1 MVGLRLTVHRRIIGR
16 IVPTVAG
23 VVLAG
28 SVLTGCHGSPHAV
41 PVVAGVSW
49 PTSFFV
55 TPDNTHIWYSERFT
69 GEIHRRNLQ
78 TNRDTLVFTVSKV
91 QGAGEQGLLGVAL
104 HPNYPTSP
112 YLYAYAT
119 RRVGGSDRNQVLK
132 ITVSNGVGTASQ
144 VIFDSSAGT
153 FHNGGRILFGPDGML
168 YIVVGENTVKANAQ
182 DLSATNKAGKIH
194 RITPDGG
201 VPANN
206 PIAGNTIWAFG
217 IRNSFGFGFD
227 PANGQLWATDNG
239 PECNDEVDRISKGG
253 NYAWGPNAT
262 CSGPLPAPENTNQDG
277 PPPTRKPKHFY
288 ASTLGITGLAF
299 CSRCGLGPDAE
310 GALLVGASNNGHIRR
325 LTLDFGR
332 SKVLADNLLF
342 DHTSA
347 VLSVE
352 SRPGQPVYFSDPGAI
367 YRLSLAG

>member
-1 MVGLRLTVHRRIIGR
+1 MAGLRVTVHRRIIGR

-28 SVLTGCHGSPHAV
+28 SVLTGCHGPPHAV
-41 PVVAGVSW
+41 PVIAGVSW

-78 TNRDTLVFTVSKV
+78 TNSDTLVFTVSNV
-91 QGAGEQGLLGVAL
+91 LGAGEQGLLGVAL

-132 ITVSNGVGTASQ
+132 ITVSNGVGIASQ

-168 YIVVGENTVKANAQ
+168 YIVVGENTIKANAQ

-206 PIAGNTIWAFG
+206 PIAGNSIWASASATRSG
-217 IRNSFGFGFD
+217 SASTRRTASCGKPTTGPSATTRSTASARLAITRGGRTP
-227 PANGQLWATDNG
+227 PARGRSRRPRT
-239 PECNDEVDRISKGG
+239 
-253 NYAWGPNAT
+253 
-262 CSGPLPAPENTNQDG
+262 
-277 PPPTRKPKHFY
+277 PTRTVRRRRGSRSTSTRRPS
-288 ASTLGITGLAF
+288 ASPG
-299 CSRCGLGPDAE
+299 SRSARAAGWDQT
-310 GALLVGASNNGHIRR
+310 RR
-325 LTLDFGR
+325 ERCWSARPTT
-332 SKVLADNLLF
+332 V
-342 DHTSA
+342 TSTA
-347 VLSVE
+347 
-352 SRPGQPVYFSDPGAI
+352 
-367 YRLSLAG
+367 